1 METGTKNTLEH
12 LVTEELSARVMGS
25 GTLRVFATPAMIAL
39 IEETCWRSIADQL
52 EDGQGTVG
60 TLLNISHV
68 APTPLGMKVRC
79 ESELKEV
86 DGRRLVFEVNVYDE
100 CGLIGKGTHERFI
113 ITEDKFQKKA
123 DAKKAE

>member
-1 METGTKNTLEH
+1 MEH

>member
-1 METGTKNTLEH
+1 METGTKNTLER